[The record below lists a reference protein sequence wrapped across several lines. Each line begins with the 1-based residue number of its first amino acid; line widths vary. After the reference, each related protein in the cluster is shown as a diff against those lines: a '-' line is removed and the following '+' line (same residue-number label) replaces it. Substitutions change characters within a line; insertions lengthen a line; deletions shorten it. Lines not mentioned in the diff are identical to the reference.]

1 MGLMNWFA
9 PSRRS
14 LARAQIEGS
23 LQAWKLHGLFE
34 GDPAASA
41 KAVEDFSSPRLP
53 KAMMD
58 SMNPT
63 MLAVSWLVSFV
74 SSNRAPRDQLM
85 PFASAGLGL
94 LRTATAPDKKLAPWE
109 QNIAERALVELLAF
123 VDASNINLNLSSGSS
138 QRDAVPIDGPDSM
151 SCILAERSYLDAR
164 YGAGTWQLINQASIE
179 EEGRFYDKLIVS
191 TPQGGETA
199 IWFDLTE
206 SRARWTVEGNVKAL
220 SDFQQLASGTANKYG
235 LEAARKVIAECL
247 DRLNYP
253 AMHSSL
259 ESYLPLNETIVR
271 LTDYANSEKLNAEE
285 LALLLI
291 DAGMADQKTAAV
303 SAKEVFS
310 EAFHPVLGESSKD
323 MAQSLADAGL
333 ARHDRLLTEVFK
345 RAGEKGTLLVPQ
357 YGSAGAAMK
366 NALGTLIEPLTV
378 PEKQNTTIGL
388 TPRDRDR
395 AMTELINR
403 MKG

>member
-1 MGLMNWFA
+1 MGLMNWFT

-23 LQAWKLHGLFE
+23 LKAWKLHGLFE

-41 KAVEDFSSPRLP
+41 KAVEDFSTPRLP

-94 LRTATAPDKKLAPWE
+94 LRMATAPDKKLAPWE

-123 VDASNINLNLSSGSS
+123 VDASNINLNLSPGSS

-164 YGAGTWQLINQASIE
+164 YGAGSWRLINQASFE
-179 EEGRFYDKLIVS
+179 EEGRFYDRLIVA
-191 TPQGGETA
+191 TLQIDETV

-206 SRARWTVEGNVKAL
+206 SRRRWTVEGNVKAL
-220 SDFQQLASGTANKYG
+220 SDFQQVASGAAKKNG
-235 LEAARKVIAECL
+235 LEAATKVIVECL

-253 AMHSSL
+253 AVHSSL
-259 ESYLPLNETIVR
+259 ESYLPINETVVR
-271 LTDYANSEKLNAEE
+271 LTDYANREKLNAEE
-285 LALLLI
+285 LALLLV
-291 DAGMADQKTAAV
+291 DAGIADQKAAAV
-303 SAKEVFS
+303 GAKEVFGV
-310 EAFHPVLGESSKD
+310 AFHTVLGEGSKD
-323 MAQSLADAGL
+323 IAQSLAGAAL
-333 ARHDRLLTEVFK
+333 VRHDRLLTEVFK

-357 YGSAGAAMK
+357 YGSAGAAIK
-366 NALGTLIEPLTV
+366 NAAGTPIENLTA
-378 PEKQNTTIGL
+378 PEEQNTTIAL

>member
-1 MGLMNWFA
+1 MGLMNWFL

-14 LARAQIEGS
+14 LACAQIEGG
-23 LQAWKLHGLFE
+23 LQAWKRHGLFD
-34 GDPAASA
+34 GDPVASA
-41 KAVEDFSSPRLP
+41 KAVEHFSAPRLP

-58 SMNPT
+58 SINPSL
-63 MLAVSWLVSFV
+63 LAVIWLVTFISDTRV
-74 SSNRAPRDQLM
+74 ERDQLL
-85 PFASAGLGL
+85 PFANVGLGL
-94 LRTATAPDKKLAPWE
+94 LRAATEPDSKLAPWE
-109 QNIAERALVELLAF
+109 QNIAQRALVELLAF

-164 YGAGTWQLINQASIE
+164 YGAGSWQLIYQASIE
-179 EEGRFYDKLIVS
+179 EEGRFYDRLIVS

-310 EAFHPVLGESSKD
+310 EAFHTVLEEGSKD

-357 YGSAGAAMK
+357 YGSTGAAMK
-366 NALGTLIEPLTV
+366 NAVGTLIEPLTV

>member
-1 MGLMNWFA
+1 MGLMNWFT

-23 LQAWKLHGLFE
+23 LKAWKLHGLFE

-41 KAVEDFSSPRLP
+41 KAVEDFSTPRLP

-94 LRTATAPDKKLAPWE
+94 LRLATAPDKKLAPWE

-123 VDASNINLNLSSGSS
+123 VDATNINLNLSPGSS
-138 QRDAVPIDGPDSM
+138 QRDAVPIDGSDSM
-151 SCILAERSYLDAR
+151 SCILAERSHLDAR
-164 YGAGTWQLINQASIE
+164 YGAGGWRLINQASIE
-179 EEGRFYDKLIVS
+179 EEGRFYDRLIVATS
-191 TPQGGETA
+191 QIDEDV

-206 SRARWTVEGNVKAL
+206 SKRRWTVEGNVKAL
-220 SDFQQLASGTANKYG
+220 SEFQQVASGAAKKHG

-253 AMHSSL
+253 AVHSSL
-259 ESYLPLNETIVR
+259 ESYLPINETVVR
-271 LTDYANSEKLNAEE
+271 LTDYANREKLNAEE
-285 LALLLI
+285 LALLLV
-291 DAGMADQKTAAV
+291 DAGIADQKATAV
-303 SAKEVFS
+303 GAKEVFG
-310 EAFHPVLGESSKD
+310 EAFHTVLGEGSKD
-323 MAQSLADAGL
+323 IAQSLAGAAL
-333 ARHDRLLTEVFK
+333 VRHDRLLTEVFK

-366 NALGTLIEPLTV
+366 NAVGTLIEPLTA

>member
-1 MGLMNWFA
+1 MGLMNWFI

-23 LQAWKLHGLFE
+23 LKAWKLHGLFE

-41 KAVEDFSSPRLP
+41 KAVEDFSTPRLP

-94 LRTATAPDKKLAPWE
+94 LRMATAPDKKLAPWE

-123 VDASNINLNLSSGSS
+123 VDASNINLNLSPGSS

-164 YGAGTWQLINQASIE
+164 YGAGSWRLINQASIE
-179 EEGRFYDKLIVS
+179 EEGRFYDRLIVA
-191 TPQGGETA
+191 TPQIDENV

-206 SRARWTVEGNVKAL
+206 SRRRWTVEGNVKAL
-220 SDFQQLASGTANKYG
+220 SDFQQVASGAAKKHG

-247 DRLNYP
+247 DRLKYP
-253 AMHSSL
+253 AVHSSL
-259 ESYLPLNETIVR
+259 ESYLPINETVVR
-271 LTDYANSEKLNAEE
+271 LTDYANREKLNAEE
-285 LALLLI
+285 LALLLV
-291 DAGMADQKTAAV
+291 DAGMADQKAAAV
-303 SAKEVFS
+303 GAKEVFG
-310 EAFHPVLGESSKD
+310 EAFHAVLGEGSKD
-323 MAQSLADAGL
+323 IAQSLAGAAL
-333 ARHDRLLTEVFK
+333 VRHDRLLTEVFK
-345 RAGEKGTLLVPQ
+345 RAGEKGTLLIPQ

-366 NALGTLIEPLTV
+366 NAVGTLIEPLTA
-378 PEKQNTTIGL
+378 PEKKNTTIGL

>member
-179 EEGRFYDKLIVS
+179 EEGRFYDRLIVS

-310 EAFHPVLGESSKD
+310 EAFHTVLEEGSKD

-357 YGSAGAAMK
+357 YGSTGAAMK
-366 NALGTLIEPLTV
+366 NAVGTLIEPLTV

>member
-253 AMHSSL
+253 AKHSSL

>member
-123 VDASNINLNLSSGSS
+123 VDASNINLNLSPGSS

-164 YGAGTWQLINQASIE
+164 YGAGSWQLINQASIE

>member
-164 YGAGTWQLINQASIE
+164 YGAGSWQLINQASIE
-179 EEGRFYDKLIVS
+179 EEGRFYDRLIVS

-357 YGSAGAAMK
+357 YGSTGAAMK
-366 NALGTLIEPLTV
+366 NAVGTLIEPLTV

>member
-1 MGLMNWFA
+1 MGLMNWFT

-23 LQAWKLHGLFE
+23 LKAWKLHGLFE
-34 GDPAASA
+34 GDPAAST
-41 KAVEDFSSPRLP
+41 KAVEDFSTPRLP

-58 SMNPT
+58 NMNPT

-94 LRTATAPDKKLAPWE
+94 LRMATAPDKKLAPWE
-109 QNIAERALVELLAF
+109 QNIAEWALVELLAF
-123 VDASNINLNLSSGSS
+123 VDASNINLNLSPGSS

-164 YGAGTWQLINQASIE
+164 YGAGSWRLINQASFE
-179 EEGRFYDKLIVS
+179 EEGRFYDRLIVA
-191 TPQGGETA
+191 TPQIDETI

-206 SRARWTVEGNVKAL
+206 SRRRWTVEGNVKAL
-220 SDFQQLASGTANKYG
+220 SDFQQVASGAAKKNG
-235 LEAARKVIAECL
+235 LEAATKVIAECL

-253 AMHSSL
+253 AVHSSL
-259 ESYLPLNETIVR
+259 ESYLPINETVVR
-271 LTDYANSEKLNAEE
+271 LTDYANREKLNAEE
-285 LALLLI
+285 LALLLV
-291 DAGMADQKTAAV
+291 DAGIADQKAAAV
-303 SAKEVFS
+303 GAKEVFGA
-310 EAFHPVLGESSKD
+310 AFHIVLGEGSKD
-323 MAQSLADAGL
+323 IAQSLAGAAL
-333 ARHDRLLTEVFK
+333 VRHDRLLTEVFK

-366 NALGTLIEPLTV
+366 NAAGTPIEPLTA
-378 PEKQNTTIGL
+378 PEKQNTTIAL

>member
-1 MGLMNWFA
+1 MGLMNWFT

-23 LQAWKLHGLFE
+23 LKAWKVHGFFD

-41 KAVEDFSSPRLP
+41 KAVEDFSAPRLP

-63 MLAVSWLVSFV
+63 VLAVSWLVSFV
-74 SSNRAPRDQLM
+74 SGNRAPRDQLM

-94 LRTATAPDKKLAPWE
+94 LRMATAPDSKLAPWE
-109 QNIAERALVELLAF
+109 QNIAERALVELSAF
-123 VDASNINLNLSSGSS
+123 VDASSINLNVSSGSS
-138 QRDAVPIDGPDSM
+138 QRDAVPIDGPNSM

-164 YGAGTWQLINQASIE
+164 YGAGSWQLINQASIQE
-179 EEGRFYDKLIVS
+179 AGRFYDRLIVA

-206 SRARWTVEGNVKAL
+206 SRGRWTVEGNVKAL
-220 SDFQQLASGTANKYG
+220 SNFKQVASGAATKYG
-235 LEAARKVIAECL
+235 LEAARKIITECL

-259 ESYLPLNETIVR
+259 ESYLPINETVVR

-303 SAKEVFS
+303 SAKEVFG
-310 EAFHPVLGESSKD
+310 EAFHTVLGEGSKD

-345 RAGEKGTLLVPQ
+345 RASEKGTLLVPQ

-366 NALGTLIEPLTV
+366 SAVGTLIEPLTL
-378 PEKQNTTIGL
+378 PEKQNTNGL

>member
-1 MGLMNWFA
+1 MGLMNWFLT
-9 PSRRS
+9 SRRS
-14 LARAQIEGS
+14 LARAQIEGG
-23 LQAWKLHGLFE
+23 LQAWKKHGLFD
-34 GDPAASA
+34 GDPVASA
-41 KAVEDFSSPRLP
+41 KAVEHFSAPRLP

-58 SMNPT
+58 SINPSL
-63 MLAVSWLVSFV
+63 LAVIWLVTFISDTRV
-74 SSNRAPRDQLM
+74 ERDQLL
-85 PFASAGLGL
+85 PFANVGLGL
-94 LRTATAPDKKLAPWE
+94 LRAATEPDSKLAPWE
-109 QNIAERALVELLAF
+109 QNIAQRALVELLAF

-164 YGAGTWQLINQASIE
+164 YGAGSWQLINQASIE
-179 EEGRFYDKLIVS
+179 EEGRFYDRLIVS

-220 SDFQQLASGTANKYG
+220 SDFQQLASGAANKYG

-310 EAFHPVLGESSKD
+310 EAFHTVLEEGSKD

-345 RAGEKGTLLVPQ
+345 RAGEKGTLLIPQ
-357 YGSAGAAMK
+357 YGSTGAAMK
-366 NALGTLIEPLTV
+366 NAVGTLIEPLTV

>member
-1 MGLMNWFA
+1 MGLMNWFL

-14 LARAQIEGS
+14 LARAQIEGG
-23 LQAWKLHGLFE
+23 LQAWKKHGLFD
-34 GDPAASA
+34 GDPVASA
-41 KAVEDFSSPRLP
+41 KAVEHFSAPRLP

-58 SMNPT
+58 SINPSL
-63 MLAVSWLVSFV
+63 LAVIWLVTFISDTRV
-74 SSNRAPRDQLM
+74 ERDQLL
-85 PFASAGLGL
+85 PFANVGLGL
-94 LRTATAPDKKLAPWE
+94 LRAATEPDSKLAPWE
-109 QNIAERALVELLAF
+109 QNIAQRALVELLAF

-164 YGAGTWQLINQASIE
+164 YGAGSWQLINQASIE
-179 EEGRFYDKLIVS
+179 EEGRFYDRLIVS

>member
-220 SDFQQLASGTANKYG
+220 SDFQ
-235 LEAARKVIAECL
+235 
-247 DRLNYP
+247 
-253 AMHSSL
+253 
-259 ESYLPLNETIVR
+259 
-271 LTDYANSEKLNAEE
+271 
-285 LALLLI
+285 
-291 DAGMADQKTAAV
+291 
-303 SAKEVFS
+303 
-310 EAFHPVLGESSKD
+310 
-323 MAQSLADAGL
+323 
-333 ARHDRLLTEVFK
+333 
-345 RAGEKGTLLVPQ
+345 
-357 YGSAGAAMK
+357 
-366 NALGTLIEPLTV
+366 
-378 PEKQNTTIGL
+378 
-388 TPRDRDR
+388 
-395 AMTELINR
+395 
-403 MKG
+403 